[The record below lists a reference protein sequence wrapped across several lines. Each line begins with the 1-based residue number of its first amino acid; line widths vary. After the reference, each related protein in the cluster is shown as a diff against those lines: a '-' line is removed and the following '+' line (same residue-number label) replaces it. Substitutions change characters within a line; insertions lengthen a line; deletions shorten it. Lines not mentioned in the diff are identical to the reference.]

1 MRDIRGGSR
10 HSSY

>member
-1 MRDIRGGSR
+1 MIDIRGGSR